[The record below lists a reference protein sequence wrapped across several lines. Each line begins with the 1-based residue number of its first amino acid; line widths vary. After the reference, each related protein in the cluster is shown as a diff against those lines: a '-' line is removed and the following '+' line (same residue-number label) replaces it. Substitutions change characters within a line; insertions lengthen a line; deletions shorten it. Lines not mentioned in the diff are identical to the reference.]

1 MNKNI
6 LKHTDSDKCRFIRK
20 EIIEKA
26 DLNAAFLLAE
36 LINKYDYC
44 KNHDKL
50 KKDEF
55 FKITAKDIEHTTILS
70 AYQQREAL
78 SKLEELGIVETKFV
92 GNANKYVKLNTENAV
107 VKETLQ
113 LLK

>member
-1 MNKNI
+1 MNINI
-6 LKHTDSDKCRFIRK
+6 LKPTASDKCTFISK
-20 EIIEKA
+20 EIIKKA
-26 DLNAAFLLAE
+26 GLNAAFLLAE

-44 KNHDKL
+44 KKHDKL
-50 KKDEF
+50 TKDEF

-78 SKLEELGIVETKFV
+78 SKLKELGIVETKFA
-92 GNANKYVKLNTENAV
+92 GNANKYFKLNTENSV

>member
-1 MNKNI
+1 MNNNI
-6 LKHTDSDKCRFIRK
+6 LKPTTNDECAFISK

-26 DLNAAFLLAE
+26 GLNAAFLLAE

-44 KNHDKL
+44 KKHNEL
-50 KKDEF
+50 TKDEF
-55 FKITAKDIEHTTILS
+55 FKITAKDIEHKTTLS
-70 AYQQREAL
+70 TYQQRAAL
-78 SKLEELGIVETKFV
+78 SKLEELGIVETKFA
-92 GNANKYVKLNTENAV
+92 GNANKYFKLNTENSV

>member
-1 MNKNI
+1 MNINI
-6 LKHTDSDKCRFIRK
+6 LKPTTSDKCRFISR
-20 EIIEKA
+20 EIIEKT

-44 KNHDKL
+44 KNHNKL
-50 KKDEF
+50 TKDEF

-78 SKLEELGIVETKFV
+78 SKLEKLGIVETKFA
-92 GNANKYVKLNTENAV
+92 GNANKYFKLNTENSV
-107 VKETLQ
+107 VKETLM